1 MVSERAAP
9 PSSLNLANAL
19 TGLRLAAVPVFLV
32 LLFAN
37 GGHDPLWRWAAFGV
51 FVAACVTDQLD
62 GYLARRLDMVTE
74 LGKFADPVAD
84 KALIGSALVGLS
96 LLGEL
101 SWWATGVII
110 FREAGVTALRVWAL
124 KDGVVA
130 ASIGGKIK
138 TLLQAVAIGA
148 LIAPLPQTLHPFLI
162 ALVWVAVAATIGTGL
177 DYAWRIGRG
186 TSRKRHGADGGGR
199 DAAKEDRGRDAAKEE
214 ETSG

>member
-32 LLFAN
+32 ALFA
-37 GGHDPLWRWAAFGV
+37 GDGHDPFWRWAAFGV

-62 GYLARRLDMVTE
+62 GYLARRFDMVTE

-96 LLGEL
+96 LLAEL

-110 FREAGVTALRVWAL
+110 LREAGVTALRVWAL
-124 KDGVVA
+124 SDGVVA

-138 TLLQAVAIGA
+138 TMLQAVAIGL
-148 LIAPLPQTLHPFLI
+148 LIAPLPQTWRPFLM
-162 ALVWVAVAATIGTGL
+162 ALVVAAVVVTVGTGL

-186 TSRKRHGADGGGR
+186 KLSKPGR
-199 DAAKEDRGRDAAKEE
+199 CAAQGRRAEE
-214 ETSG
+214 ETSR

>member
-19 TGLRLAAVPVFLV
+19 TALRLAAVPVFLV
-32 LLFAN
+32 ALFAN
-37 GGHDPLWRWAAFGV
+37 GGHGPFWRWAAFGV
-51 FVAACVTDQLD
+51 FASACVTDQLD
-62 GYLARRLDMVTE
+62 GYLARRFDMVTE

-110 FREAGVTALRVWAL
+110 FREVGVTALRVWAL

-130 ASIGGKIK
+130 ASIGGKVK

-148 LIAPLPQTLHPFLI
+148 LIAPLPRECRPFLI
-162 ALVWVAVAATIGTGL
+162 SLVWVAVAVTIGTGL

-186 TSRKRHGADGGGR
+186 AERKRRGADGPGR
-199 DAAKEDRGRDAAKEE
+199 GVARNE
-214 ETSG
+214 ETS